1 MESSEDCSDASRPEK
16 RHKGDKTWR
25 PTKTS
30 SERDAGKDLLS
41 ALLKL
46 YSSCRLAASDVC
58 ELCALCHAAGVR
70 GAAFDVYGYRGQNA
84 QRHLD
89 SVFPHSGE
97 MLEVRVPV
105 HRKKGLVRSVELFE
119 VRALWSSLEYEVAE
133 SPCLLDVFEVP
144 AKDRQPSIVDLP
156 AYTSHP
162 LVKEHVKQ
170 GLAMPIP
177 VSVYLDSV
185 AFITQA
191 AGRSESVLGIWV
203 INELSQKRHL
213 LATLKGGDQC
223 RCGCRG
229 DCSIFPLLEN
239 LRWQL
244 ASLQRGHL
252 EVVKR

>member
-1 MESSEDCSDASRPEK
+1 MFAS
-16 RHKGDKTWR
+16 
-25 PTKTS
+25 
-30 SERDAGKDLLS
+30 
-41 ALLKL
+41 
-46 YSSCRLAASDVC
+46 
-58 ELCALCHAAGVR
+58 CALFATLQGCE
-70 GAAFDVYGYRGQNA
+70 GQ
-84 QRHLD
+84 HLTFTVTEGRTPND
-89 SVFPHSGE
+89 IWTAYFLIPGRCWKFEFLSTE
-97 MLEVRVPV
+97 
-105 HRKKGLVRSVELFE
+105 KKGLVRSVELFE